1 MGMAMQVLDLQPHH
15 FNQGADPILGFPGLD
30 NFGLAQRFADDV
42 QRGSSDRKGSWKI
55 MDMCRR

>member
-42 QRGSSDRKGSWKI
+42 QRG
-55 MDMCRR
+55 